1 MRHPEVGTMDFSYTP
16 DEEAF
21 RARVRGWLAANAPAP
36 GSLKDLDAQRAWQRK
51 LHTAGFLGAAWP
63 KEYGGAGLSE
73 MEQAILNEELARVRA
88 PGVINAMAIW
98 WVGPAIMRYGT
109 DAQKQRFIAPILTA
123 DEIWATGYSE
133 PSSGSDMAAAKTK
146 AVRDGDDYVVTGQKV
161 WTTLAHI
168 SDWFFVLVRTSTE
181 GPKWAG
187 LTLLLMDMKS
197 PGVEV
202 RPIRQIDGSAEFN
215 EVFMTDVRVPV
226 ANRLGAEGQGWEIVS
241 SALVNE
247 RTGIAGSIRFD
258 HALEGV
264 IAAARE
270 RGATDDPLVRQR
282 IADLAIKAAIVR
294 WSGMRALSDSIHGR
308 FNPHLSAAMKLV
320 TTHLTQE
327 FSETAMEVLGP
338 WGMLMD
344 DEVAPSSSRW
354 ARQFLSDRAMTIAG
368 GTSEVQRNIV
378 AQRILGLPRDRGSN
392 TGK

>member
-1 MRHPEVGTMDFSYTP
+1 MDLSYTP
-16 DEEAF
+16 EEEAF
-21 RARVRGWLAANAPAP
+21 RARVRGWLADNAPAP
-36 GSLKDLDAQRAWQRK
+36 GSLKNDLESQRAWQRK
-51 LHTAGFLGAAWP
+51 LQAAGFLGAAWP

-109 DAQKQRFIAPILTA
+109 DEQKRRFIAPILTA

-146 AVRDGDDYVVTGQKV
+146 AVRDGDHYVVTGQKV

-215 EVFMTDVRVPV
+215 EVFMSDVRVPV

-282 IADLAIKAAIVR
+282 IAALAIKASIVR
-294 WSGMRALSDSIHGR
+294 WSGMRALSDSVHGR
-308 FNPHLSAAMKLV
+308 FNPHLSAAMKLS
-320 TTHLTQE
+320 TTQLTQE
-327 FSETAMEVLGP
+327 FSEAAVEVLGP
-338 WGMLMD
+338 WGPLLD
-344 DEVAPSSSRW
+344 VEYAPTGSRW
-354 ARQFLSDRAMTIAG
+354 ARQFLQDRAMTIAG
-368 GTSEVQRNIV
+368 GTSEVQKNIV
-378 AQRILGLPRDRGSN
+378 AQRILGLPRDRGNN